1 MRLRKKFVV
10 VLLPVVIAG
19 LALQWAVSSY
29 TQDRQLTGQRSALLA
44 HLLDNAAIRMLRE
57 RQLVLET
64 YGLEAIAVYVERYQT
79 SALDDLADLAA
90 RADVLLVV
98 SDRNGGILQPADMAP
113 DEVSRL
119 GPRLAATGGAFVHD
133 LAGEPHLI
141 VARTFDAWGWT
152 VAAAYP
158 LAAIKAAIQRVN
170 LAVTGSLVL
179 AGLGVAVSLF
189 VGFDRLVIR
198 PIRQLEEKLR
208 TVGNGRR
215 LADLRLE
222 GSDEIVELAAE
233 MDAMANGI
241 VAYTAELERS
251 NSELDSFAATV
262 GHDLRTPLRAIRTIV
277 GWIEAEAASLP
288 ASVLANLDRLRD
300 QVARIERMLQEL
312 LRYAQASQVSGPLGP
327 CDIENLVEEQLEL
340 LAPTKT
346 VHLTVD
352 GMLPTLFTPEP
363 PLALVLRNLIDN
375 AISHHDRDEVRLHV
389 GVARTGQRVVFRVS
403 DDGPGIPPEARERIF
418 DIFRAH
424 DRRPAGCG
432 IGLALVR
439 RIIQRLGGQ
448 IRVEGAGTAP
458 CRGTTFVFDWPLDCT
473 LLPVLG
479 GPSQSQLAPAAS
491 AGYDRAEPNGGMVDG
506 WNTRDDRAAGA
517 FRHQQGGD
525 RRLERSGG
533 DPALVRRERHRH
545 ARLHL

>member
-1 MRLRKKFVV
+1 MRLRQKFVV

-64 YGLEAIAVYVERYQT
+64 YGLDTIAVYTERYQA

-90 RADVLLVV
+90 RANVLLVV
-98 SDRNGGILQPADMAP
+98 SDRNGRILQPADMAP
-113 DEVSRL
+113 VDVARL
-119 GPRLAATGGAFVHD
+119 GANLAVKSGAFVHD
-133 LAGEPHLI
+133 LAGEPHLM
-141 VARTFDAWGWT
+141 VAREFEAWGWT
-152 VAAAYP
+152 VSAAYP

-198 PIRQLEEKLR
+198 PIRQLEDKLR
-208 TVGNGRR
+208 ALGNGRR
-215 LADLRLE
+215 LADLRLD
-222 GSDEIVELAAE
+222 GSDEIAELAAE

-241 VAYTAELERS
+241 AAHTAELERS

-262 GHDLRTPLRAIRTIV
+262 GHDLRAPLRAIRTIV
-277 GWIEAEAASLP
+277 GWIEAEAARLP
-288 ASVLANLDRLRD
+288 ASVLVDLDRLRD
-300 QVARIERMLQEL
+300 QVARIERMLEEL

-327 CDIENLVEEQLEL
+327 CDIEKLVKEQLEL

-346 VHLTVD
+346 VLLTLD
-352 GMLPTLFTPEP
+352 GMLPTLFTAEP

-389 GVARTGQRVVFRVS
+389 GVARAGQRVVFRVS

-418 DIFRAH
+418 DLSRAQQ
-424 DRRPAGCG
+424 RRPDGCG

-448 IRVEGAGTAP
+448 IRVECAGTTP

-479 GPSQSQLAPAAS
+479 GPSPSQLAPVPS
-491 AGYDRAEPNGGMVDG
+491 AGYDRAEPNGGVVDACD
-506 WNTRDDRAAGA
+506 TRDDRAAGA
-517 FRHQQGGD
+517 LWYQQGGD
-525 RRLERSGG
+525 WRLERSGG
-533 DPALVRRERHRH
+533 DSALVRRERHRH

>member
-29 TQDRQLTGQRSALLA
+29 TQDRQMTGQRSALLA

-64 YGLEAIAVYVERYQT
+64 YGLDAIGVYVERYQT
-79 SALDDLADLAA
+79 SALDDLADLAT
-90 RADVLLVV
+90 RANVLLVV
-98 SDRNGGILQPADMAP
+98 SDRNGGILQPADLAAI
-113 DEVSRL
+113 DVARL
-119 GPRLAATGGAFVHD
+119 GPRLATATGGAFVHD

-179 AGLGVAVSLF
+179 AGLAVAVSLF

-208 TVGNGRR
+208 MVGHGRR
-215 LADLRLE
+215 LADLRLD
-222 GSDEIVELAAE
+222 GSDEIAELAAE

-241 VAYTAELERS
+241 SAHTAELERS

-262 GHDLRTPLRAIRTIV
+262 GHDLRAPLRAIRTIV
-277 GWIEAEAASLP
+277 GWIEAEAARLP
-288 ASVLANLDRLRD
+288 ASVIVNLDRLRD
-300 QVARIERMLQEL
+300 QVGRIERMLQEL

-327 CDIENLVEEQLEL
+327 CDIEKLVREQLEL

-346 VHLTVD
+346 VNLTLD

-389 GVARTGQRVVFRVS
+389 GVARAGQRVVFRVS

-418 DIFRAH
+418 DLSRAH
-424 DRRPAGCG
+424 QRRPAGCG

-448 IRVEGAGTAP
+448 IRVEGAGTTP

-479 GPSQSQLAPAAS
+479 SPSQLAPAPS
-491 AGYDRAEPNGGMVDG
+491 AGYDRAEPNGGVVDG
-506 WNTRDDRAAGA
+506 CNTRDDRAAGA